1 MKLETINLKDIYT
14 FLGENGCNPT
24 LTAYLPYN
32 DFKETEVSNR
42 PCMLVIPGGG
52 YGFCSDREAEPFALR
67 FAALGFNAFV
77 LKYSVAPNRF
87 PTQLLEVAAAM
98 DLIHK
103 KADEWGSDPD
113 KTAIIGFSAGGHL
126 SAHYST
132 SFDIPAVREKFP
144 ESYPVNATILCYP
157 VITANPLH
165 AHKGS
170 FLNLL
175 GSYPET
181 EAELDKESCNKL
193 VSEKTP
199 PAFIWHTAADQAVPV
214 QNSLLYAE
222 ALTKY
227 NIPYEMHIYPYGQHG
242 LATVDRVTCQSLDK
256 NVKVA
261 ADWLS
266 AVKKWL
272 DNTFDLAE

>member
-1 MKLETINLKDIYT
+1 MKLEVINLKEIYP
-14 FLGENGCNPT
+14 FLSENGCNPT

-157 VITANPLH
+157 VISGGEK
-165 AHKGS
+165 AHRGS
-170 FLNLL
+170 FNNLL
-175 GSYPET
+175 GENRKDDEKWLEYLSLENRVSQKTPRTFLWHTYEDNAVPVENSLYFVSQLRKCGA
-181 EAELDKESCNKL
+181 EAELHIFNKGPHGIATANKETNK
-193 VSEKTP
+193 
-199 PAFIWHTAADQAVPV
+199 
-214 QNSLLYAE
+214 
-222 ALTKY
+222 
-227 NIPYEMHIYPYGQHG
+227 
-242 LATVDRVTCQSLDK
+242 VDFPRRTQS
-256 NVKVA
+256 
-261 ADWLS
+261 
-266 AVKKWL
+266 WL
-272 DNTFDLAE
+272 DMTCDWILE